1 MTIFL
6 VLIRQFIFLR
16 KMDKV
21 FEFNPKD
28 VKDSRFEITFDD
40 DEPWKPKGLLGQ
52 MKRPYWGCEKKK
64 STVPVFDVGDYS
76 IFIKKNLEDAEGF
89 FIRTKS
95 SKWYEAKEIM
105 PSPSGSV
112 LYFDEQVGEIFK
124 KGCIYPVVIFSPY
137 VFTYKKIMRAAI
149 DIFKPNQVKAIGY
162 GRKNKILSP

>member
-28 VKDSRFEITFDD
+28 VKNSRFEIHFDD
-40 DEPWKPKGLLGQ
+40 DDPWKPKGLLSQ
-52 MKRPYWGCEKKK
+52 MERPYWGCEKKK

-76 IFIKKNLEDAEGF
+76 IFIKKNLEDAKGF

-95 SKWYEAKEIM
+95 SEWYEAKEIIT
-105 PSPSGSV
+105 SPSGNI
-112 LYFDEQVGEIFK
+112 LYFNEKVGEIFK
-124 KGCIYPVVIFSPY
+124 KGCIYPVIILNSY
-137 VFTYKKIMRAAI
+137 VLSLKRLEKTMRTLLRDDYI
-149 DIFKPNQVKAIGY
+149 NY
-162 GRKNKILSP
+162 

>member
-1 MTIFL
+1 MSE
-6 VLIRQFIFLR
+6 LI
-16 KMDKV
+16 
-21 FEFNPKD
+21 EFNPED

-40 DEPWKPKGLLGQ
+40 GEPWKPKGLLGQ
-52 MKRPYWGCEKKK
+52 MKRLYWGYEKKK

-149 DIFKPNQVKAIGY
+149 DIFKSSQVKAIGY
-162 GRKNKILSP
+162 GRKDKILSP